1 MEGTNRDPFE
11 RLYEAMGAELI
22 QEARD
27 HKVPALRFTASTVG
41 NCPWRQWYNL
51 SGYRPAPLSPEAKVR
66 MIQGEIDHNLIRN
79 LFRRYG
85 IEVRGVEFFVD
96 EHSDYEFVDRN
107 YLGWPVWETMSV
119 RKTVSVGM
127 PDGLTDTIEL
137 SARADGVVDTP
148 EGEAIFEFKGMGQWM
163 FKHLQSAATDGNVL
177 QRLGASHR
185 YYVYQMQV
193 SMFLFDKKWA
203 WLGTKHRSDAQ
214 YGLEFPVED
223 SGIGATVRR
232 GVLLAY
238 NEEQVREIFQVLA
251 AIQRCVKR
259 GEPPAREQRE
269 LKGSGMCKNCEYY
282 YACHGADER
291 KKKGLEPVVLYP
303 GPQFEEH
310 HEQEKKT

>member
-27 HKVPALRFTASTVG
+27 HKPSALRFTASTVG

-66 MIQGEIDHNLIRN
+66 MIQGEIDHNVIRN
-79 LFRRYG
+79 LFRKYG

-148 EGEAIFEFKGMGQWM
+148 EGEAIFEFKGMGQWPYKKM
-163 FKHLQSAATDGNVL
+163 QEAMTADGAGSALAKVRANKWY
-177 QRLGASHR
+177 SW
-185 YYVYQMQV
+185 QMQV
-193 SMFLFDKKWA
+193 SMFLFGFERA
-203 WLGTKHRSDAQ
+203 WLGMKHRSDAQ
-214 YGLEFPVED
+214 C
-223 SGIGATVRR
+223 GIITADGVRN
-232 GVLLAY
+232 GVLLPY
-238 NEEQVREIFQVLA
+238 DQKLVDEILQTLA
-251 AIQRCVKR
+251 AIQRLVRK
-259 GEPPAREQRE
+259 GEPPDRTQRE
-269 LKGSGMCKNCEYY
+269 LKDSGACRNCEFFYV
-282 YACHGADER
+282 CHGADER

-310 HEQEKKT
+310 NESEKKA